1 MYQIKFDVYVL
12 TNVRAVTPHGLFSMT
27 QLFLPLPI
35 QQVLV
40 FTKYLGNSEASLPAH
55 LQCDQSSYSCGQSL
69 PVN

>member
-55 LQCDQSSYSCGQSL
+55 L
-69 PVN
+69 